1 MLYTPGNLPAW
12 QLGSLVN
19 EGSVMAV
26 PRNNV
31 GDSKAR
37 SLVKAI
43 SWRAVAFLV
52 LGTISYLITGNWA
65 ETTGIA
71 IVYTVVQIFIYFAH
85 ERLWD
90 GIAWGKPDALDQL
103 PHTRELNPDEIEMI
117 TGRLK
122 DLGYIE

>member
-1 MLYTPGNLPAW
+1 MLMP
-12 QLGSLVN
+12 LVTCS
-19 EGSVMAV
+19 EGSIMAI
-26 PRNNV
+26 PQNNI

-52 LGTISYLITGNWA
+52 LGAISFLITGSWA

-71 IVYTVVQIFIYFAH
+71 IVYTIVQIFIYFAH

-90 GIAWGKPDALDQL
+90 GIAWGKPDAFDQL
-103 PHTRELNPDEIEMI
+103 PHTRELNPGEVEVI
-117 TGRLK
+117 TSRLK

>member
-1 MLYTPGNLPAW
+1 MATPRTNI
-12 QLGSLVN
+12 
-19 EGSVMAV
+19 
-26 PRNNV
+26 

-43 SWRAVAFLV
+43 SWRVVALLV
-52 LGTISYLITGNWA
+52 LGTISYLITGSWA
-65 ETTGIA
+65 ETTGITIIYT
-71 IVYTVVQIFIYFAH
+71 IVQVFVYFAH

-103 PHTRELNPDEIEMI
+103 PSIRELNPGEVELI
-117 TGRLK
+117 TSRLK

>member
-1 MLYTPGNLPAW
+1 MATPRKYA
-12 QLGSLVN
+12 
-19 EGSVMAV
+19 
-26 PRNNV
+26 
-31 GDSKAR
+31 GDSKTR

-52 LGTISYLITGNWA
+52 LGAISYLITGSWA

-71 IVYTVVQIFIYFAH
+71 IVYTIVQIFIYFAH

-90 GIAWGKPDALDQL
+90 GIAWGKPDVLDQL
-103 PHTRELNPDEIEMI
+103 PHTHELNPGEVEMI

>member
-1 MLYTPGNLPAW
+1 
-12 QLGSLVN
+12 
-19 EGSVMAV
+19 MAI
-26 PRNNV
+26 PRNNT

-52 LGTISYLITGNWA
+52 LGAISYLFTGSWA

-71 IVYTVVQIFIYFAH
+71 VVYTIVQIFIYFAH
-85 ERLWD
+85 ERLWE

-103 PHTRELNPDEIEMI
+103 PYTWELSPGEVEVV
-117 TGRLK
+117 TSRLK